1 MKEKIA
7 LSIRNE
13 QDFGQNNKYLIEY
26 STTATFYKKNQQYY
40 IHYFDENYQ
49 GASTFIKIEAAGERL
64 SIYRYKP
71 ELQEFFQAGKTTTG
85 KMATPYGNLKLKIDT
100 QSLEI
105 DLAGK
110 NIAIKYSFYLE
121 GKFISKN
128 YLRISWEI
136 P

>member
-1 MKEKIA
+1 
-7 LSIRNE
+7 
-13 QDFGQNNKYLIEY
+13 
-26 STTATFYKKNQQYY
+26 
-40 IHYFDENYQ
+40 
-49 GASTFIKIEAAGERL
+49 
-64 SIYRYKP
+64 
-71 ELQEFFQAGKTTTG
+71 
-85 KMATPYGNLKLKIDT
+85 MATPYGNLKLKIDT